1 MVDDAETLLSPLLT
15 ILGMVFGAYTDYE
28 EDEEEDAL
36 DGTVGTGGPERPAV
50 GVCALILSQ
59 VLVPVFFIT
68 LRPTINLLASA
79 LTVSL
84 IVSLYELIQFSLG
97 LRFNI
102 LWILAGVAFCT
113 FTMIIKGAVAI
124 MQNYFLIVF
133 TGDD

>member
-1 MVDDAETLLSPLLT
+1 MDDAETLLSPLLT
-15 ILGMVFGAYTDYE
+15 ILGMIFGAYTDYE
-28 EDEEEDAL
+28 EDEEEDAT
-36 DGTVGTGGPERPAV
+36 DGTVGLDGPRRPAAA
-50 GVCALILSQ
+50 VCLLILSQ
-59 VLVPVFFIT
+59 VFIPVFFIT

-97 LRFNI
+97 VKFNAV
-102 LWILAGVAFCT
+102 WIFVGVGFCT
-113 FTMIIKGAVAI
+113 LTMLVKGAVAI